1 MGEKVVT
8 GAATWHLQRSGR
20 EGEPGALRV
29 AGRAGNWGWGVSVE

>member
-8 GAATWHLQRSGR
+8 GAATWHLPDGR